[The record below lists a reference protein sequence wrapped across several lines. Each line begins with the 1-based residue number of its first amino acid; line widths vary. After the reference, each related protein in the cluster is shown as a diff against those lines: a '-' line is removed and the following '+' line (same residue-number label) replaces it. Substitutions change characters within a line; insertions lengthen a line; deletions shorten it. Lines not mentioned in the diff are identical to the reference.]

1 MPFTWWNPLTYF
13 PALFHFLTFGHFT
26 YNSRFK
32 RRLNQRLK
40 EEAVSFRDSRAK
52 HSFVKNV
59 RQNLLKDIKKDI
71 QTDTQN
77 QINQVLKKEGVSFFD
92 RQSMRTQLAQDLKG
106 ELNDQALSN
115 RFAIAEPI
123 FIAQIKEFVDEFT

>member
-40 EEAVSFRDSRAK
+40 EEAVYFRDSRAK

-77 QINQVLKKEGVSFFD
+77 QINQVLTKEGVSFFD
-92 RQSMRTQLAQDLKG
+92 RQSMRT
-106 ELNDQALSN
+106 
-115 RFAIAEPI
+115 
-123 FIAQIKEFVDEFT
+123 

>member
-1 MPFTWWNPLTYF
+1 M
-13 PALFHFLTFGHFT
+13 
-26 YNSRFK
+26 
-32 RRLNQRLK
+32 
-40 EEAVSFRDSRAK
+40 SFRDSRAK